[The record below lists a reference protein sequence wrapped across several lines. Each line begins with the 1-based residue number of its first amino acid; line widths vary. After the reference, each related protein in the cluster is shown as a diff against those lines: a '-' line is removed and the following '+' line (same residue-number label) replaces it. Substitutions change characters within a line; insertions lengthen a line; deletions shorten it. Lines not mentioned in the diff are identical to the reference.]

1 MSDFSFPW
9 QKLRPQG
16 LVQDIYVLI
25 PDFMPL
31 TNDFA
36 SENWDKIQYLDH
48 LITPSGEH
56 WDVSQRYFWLKINPQ
71 VGISLHRGNA
81 AVDLW
86 NFSVKMK

>member
-1 MSDFSFPW
+1 MSDFSFLSLAEV
-9 QKLRPQG
+9 KATSLF
-16 LVQDIYVLI
+16 QDIYVLI

-48 LITPSGEH
+48 LITPLGEH

-71 VGISLHRGNA
+71 LGISLHLGDA
-81 AVDLW
+81 AVDL
-86 NFSVKMK
+86 

>member
-1 MSDFSFPW
+1 MIFLSSGR
-9 QKLRPQG
+9 KVEATS

-56 WDVSQRYFWLKINPQ
+56 WDVSQRYFWLKINSQ
-71 VGISLHRGNA
+71 LGSLHQADA
-81 AVDLW
+81 AVDL
-86 NFSVKMK
+86 